1 LSEVLQNVQSVAVG
15 VAVGNAIGVGV
26 ADSVAFGD
34 ILVLKKKI
42 VRILDDLMDVNRGS
56 NCTK

>member
-34 ILVLKKKI
+34 ILVLKKDCPNFGRSDGRK
-42 VRILDDLMDVNRGS
+42 
-56 NCTK
+56 

>member
-34 ILVLKKKI
+34 IFSVKKRLSEFWT
-42 VRILDDLMDVNRGS
+42 V
-56 NCTK
+56 

>member
-34 ILVLKKKI
+34 ILVLKKRLSEFWT
-42 VRILDDLMDVNRGS
+42 V
-56 NCTK
+56 